1 MDVKI
6 AVIGGTGIYKGLEL
20 ENVKEIDVDT
30 PFGKPSDSIFV
41 GELEGV
47 RVAFLPRHGRGH
59 IYTPTNVPYRAN
71 IYALKKLGVERI
83 ISVCAVGSLKEEI
96 KPLDIVIPD
105 QLYDKTKFRP
115 NTFFEEVVVHVGFAE
130 PFCPELRKLAVD
142 VLEDLGY
149 DFHSK
154 GTYVCIEG
162 PQFSTKAESA
172 VHRALGFDIIGM
184 TALPEAKLAREAEIC
199 YLTIATVT
207 DYDVWKEQEVDV
219 AMVLENMAKSE
230 ERVRNIL
237 KKLIPKIPEERNCEC
252 KDALKFAITTHKD
265 YITPQLRRKLGIFLD
280 KYLKGQD

>member
-1 MDVKI
+1 MQVKI
-6 AVIGGTGIYKGLEL
+6 AIIGGTGIYKGLGL
-20 ENVKEIDVDT
+20 ENVKEVDVDT
-30 PFGKPSDSIFV
+30 PFGKPSDAILI
-41 GELEGV
+41 GELDGIK
-47 RVAFLPRHGRGH
+47 VAFLPRHGRGH
-59 IYTPTNVPYRAN
+59 VYSPTHVPYRAN

-130 PFCPELRKLAVD
+130 PFCPELRKLASEV
-142 VLEDLGY
+142 VKELGY
-149 DFHSK
+149 DYHDK

-172 VHRALGFDIIGM
+172 VHRQLGFDIIGM

-199 YLTIATVT
+199 YVTIATVT

-230 ERVRNIL
+230 ERVRNII
-237 KKLIPKIPEERNCEC
+237 KNLIPRIPEERKCPC
-252 KDALKFAITTHKD
+252 KDALKYAITTHKD
-265 YITPQLRRKLGIFLD
+265 YITHSAMRKLGIFLE
-280 KYLKGQD
+280 KYLK

>member
-1 MDVKI
+1 MKAKI
-6 AVIGGTGIYKGLEL
+6 AIIGGTGIYEGLNL
-20 ENVKEIDVDT
+20 ENVKEIDLDT
-30 PFGKPSDSIFV
+30 PFGRPSDSIKI

-47 RVAFLPRHGRGH
+47 KVAFIPRHGRGH
-59 IYTPTNVPYRAN
+59 VYSPTHVPYRAN
-71 IYALKKLGVERI
+71 IYALKKIGVKRI

-115 NTFFEEVVVHVGFAE
+115 NTFFEDVVVHVGFAE
-130 PFCPELRKLAVD
+130 PFCPELRSLAID
-142 VLEDLGY
+142 VLKDLGY
-149 DFHSK
+149 DFHGK

-162 PQFSTKAESA
+162 PQFSTKAESY

-230 ERVRNIL
+230 ERVKNLL
-237 KKLIPKIPEERNCEC
+237 KELIPKIPEERGCPC
-252 KDALKFAITTHKD
+252 KDALKFAITTQKE
-265 YITPQLRRKLGIFLD
+265 YITPQVRRKLGIFID
-280 KYLKGQD
+280 KYLD